1 VIYGIIMHPD
11 RQGGPAMTKDTDKDG
26 FAPDMLDTLAAV
38 APAANWMNP
47 AWIETMTQVSTALAT
62 FVAAR
67 FKEDLELQ
75 QALLRCKSLAEAQHV
90 QAAFMQKAINQYQA
104 ETGKLITI
112 TGKMAAEQHP
122 VAD

>member
-1 VIYGIIMHPD
+1 
-11 RQGGPAMTKDTDKDG
+11 MTKDTDKDG

-38 APAANWMNP
+38 APAANWMST

-62 FVAAR
+62 LVAAR

-75 QALLRCKSLAEAQHV
+75 QALLRCTSLAEAQHV
-90 QAAFMQKAINQYQA
+90 QAAFIQKAIDQYQA

-112 TGKMAAEQHP
+112 TGKMAAGQHP

>member
-1 VIYGIIMHPD
+1 
-11 RQGGPAMTKDTDKDG
+11 MTKDKNKDE
-26 FAPDMLDTLAAV
+26 FAPDVLDTLAAV
-38 APAANWMNP
+38 APAATWMHP
-47 AWIETMTQVSTALAT
+47 AWIAIMTQVSTALAT
-62 FVAAR
+62 FVTAR
-67 FKEDLELQ
+67 FKEDLDLQ

-90 QAAFMQKAINQYQA
+90 QAAFIQKAIDQYQA